1 MQNAIPSAVA
11 DATASTADLFH
22 VVRNSEEQY
31 SIWPTWRDLPLG
43 WDVVGEAAPREA
55 CLDWIEKNW
64 TDMRPLSVR
73 RFLQQQGQ
81 SERA

>member
-1 MQNAIPSAVA
+1 MQNATPTAVA
-11 DATASTADLFH
+11 GATAPTADLFH
-22 VVRNSEEQY
+22 VVRNAEEQY

-43 WDVVGEAAPREA
+43 WDSVGEAAPREA